1 MSCGLRFGF
10 HSLQKYEPIETI
22 NDHGSSI
29 TQAFESGTISAQV
42 LEGFLCFGIERY
54 IELQQYHSEVAT
66 WQYEIV
72 TGPFLLYRQLHARD
86 CANDF
91 SWIAVC
97 FIQNYESMF

>member
-1 MSCGLRFGF
+1 MGF
-10 HSLQKYEPIETI
+10 DSDFIPFKNTDSIETI

-54 IELQQYHSEVAT
+54 IELQQYHSEVAS

-91 SWIAVC
+91 HG
-97 FIQNYESMF
+97 